1 VSQPANPGVPPQ
13 FRPPTSYGGY
23 GGELQSYGQPARQD
37 SPSGAPAASAAPL
50 PPAPDQQ
57 AGAHRAT
64 PPDAYSG
71 VTYPGNTYPGN
82 TYPGNTYPGNGYP
95 GITYPGNGYPSNGSA
110 GNSYGSAPPG
120 SAYPASAYDLGQS
133 MSPASATVASRT
145 PQPPQRPA
153 TIALAATLASTASL
167 QWIGLLTFCWL
178 VATAGVAQL
187 GTTGVDGG
195 VYHVLS
201 RFSSRMLDGLAW
213 PLYLFPLAS
222 FVLSFLL
229 LTRRPWTRL
238 VFSATGAA
246 ALLWSAWWLR
256 ADLVWWLVPAGY
268 IAVSVLVLWTAD
280 AGRWYRWRP
289 ASDAAGQS
297 R

>member
-1 VSQPANPGVPPQ
+1 MSQPANPGVPPQ
-13 FRPPTSYGGY
+13 FRPPASYGGY
-23 GGELQSYGQPARQD
+23 GGDLQSYGQPVRED
-37 SPSGAPAASAAPL
+37 TAPAAPAAPVPAAL
-50 PPAPDQQ
+50 DHQGGAYPAPPKPY
-57 AGAHRAT
+57 AAHPHPSA
-64 PPDAYSG
+64 P
-71 VTYPGNTYPGN
+71 
-82 TYPGNTYPGNGYP
+82 NTYPGNGAASVGYASH
-95 GITYPGNGYPSNGSA
+95 GYGYPGN
-110 GNSYGSAPPG
+110 
-120 SAYPASAYDLGQS
+120 AYPASPYDFAQS
-133 MSPASATVASRT
+133 VPPAAAAISRT

-153 TIALAATLASTASL
+153 TIGLAATLASTASL

-213 PLYLFPLAS
+213 PLYLFPLVS

-238 VFSATGAA
+238 VFSVTGAA

-280 AGRWYRWRP
+280 ASRWYRWRP
-289 ASDAAGQS
+289 ASEQAP
-297 R
+297 